1 MRRVIGIIGLA
12 ALAWLAAPPCAA
24 QESRLTYRWV
34 YIAQNLQVQENVP
47 VVQSLMR
54 RAKAAGYNGIMLADY
69 KFNILDRVP
78 DAYFVHLE
86 AVKRT
91 AKELGLAIYPAVFP
105 IGYSNGLLAHN
116 PNLAEGIPVRD
127 ALFVVKGG
135 EARLAPDPPVRL
147 QGGDFETAQGDRFT
161 GWEFQDDIGKSTFAD
176 SAVRRQGERSLRMEG
191 IGAANPQHGN
201 CRVMQRVRVS
211 PFRQMHLS
219 VWIKTDQFETPGSV
233 RAAILTSDGR
243 SLCFNNWQVQRTQDW
258 TQYHAVFNTLH
269 NREAL
274 IYLGVW
280 GGRGGRLWWDDAWL
294 EEVGLLNLLRRP
306 GCPLT
311 VKGEDGTLYEEGRDF
326 APVRDERMG
335 VIPWPG
341 EYTVYHEPPTIRIPA
356 GSRLQEGQRLRVSF
370 YHTVTIYDG
379 QAVSCLS
386 EPEVYAILKDQLE
399 RVRKAAQPPGY
410 FMSHDE
416 MRIANWCEACR
427 KRGLTPGQLL
437 ADNVR
442 RCVEMIRALDPKAE
456 IFVWSD
462 MFDPFHNAVNHY
474 YLVNGDLAKSWEG
487 LPKEAVIVNWHFD
500 RRKENMPWFAQRGH
514 RQILAGYYDGDPQS
528 IRVWLEDA
536 KGVPGVVGVMYTTWQ
551 NRYDDLEAF
560 AKAAWGE

>member
-233 RAAILTSDGR
+233 RAAILTPDGR

-258 TQYHAVFNTLH
+258 TQYHAVFNTLD

-280 GGRGGRLWWDDAWL
+280 GGRGGRLWWDDARL

-514 RQILAGYYDGDPQS
+514 RQILAGYYDSDPQS